1 MELSCPDPANR
12 WKPNFFHYV
21 APQHFFKLSLSPAT
35 HLLLQ
40 CAEFLYS
47 ASSSNNQHLRHTR
60 IAHGISR
67 LEVVHWITV
76 DNIGACA
83 TSWGHCQTSN
93 TPVWHSSAIRH
104 AHLTQCLHAWL
115 LHNCFC
121 VSEAQICMCVYKHVC
136 IHALKIGV
144 ICMYVCRHAWFVRK
158 FTRLCACVC
167 ANRRNYEYLLRFVFV

>member
-12 WKPNFFHYV
+12 WKPKFFHYSTTT
-21 APQHFFKLSLSPAT
+21 FFQVISITGT

-47 ASSSNNQHLRHTR
+47 ASSSSNQQLRHAR

-83 TSWGHCQTSN
+83 TAWGHCQTSN
-93 TPVWHSSAIRH
+93 TPVSHGSANRH
-104 AHLTQCLHAWL
+104 AHLTQCLRAWL

-121 VSEAQICMCVYKHVC
+121 VSEAQICMCLYKHVC
-136 IHALKIGV
+136 INALKIGV
-144 ICMYVCRHAWFVRK
+144 ICMYLCRCAWFVRK
-158 FTRLCACVC
+158 FTRSCACV
-167 ANRRNYEYLLRFVFV
+167 RTHRTNYEYLLRLVFV